1 MSERAARGARLVC
14 PSSECN
20 NVLAICSQPLSFLVH
35 IETAL
40 IVRAVLSAAQQWCIV
55 GAYCWQTD
63 PQKQLSH
70 SLSLQEH
77 TKRQIL
83 IRPDTHYRGYQ
94 QLGANVTR
102 YEDGYQRDWH
112 EAIDLYREQSPQ
124 VMHFFP
130 QQHPASYFTY
140 SAHCF
145 RQLAAP

>member
-1 MSERAARGARLVC
+1 MSEQC
-14 PSSECN
+14 F
-20 NVLAICSQPLSFLVH
+20 QQLSND
-35 IETAL
+35 
-40 IVRAVLSAAQQWCIV
+40 VLSALTAGRLIL
-55 GAYCWQTD
+55 
-63 PQKQLSH
+63 QKQLSH

-124 VMHFFP
+124 VMHFSP
-130 QQHPASYFTY
+130 QQHSAAYFIH
-140 SAHCF
+140 SIHC
-145 RQLAAP
+145 